1 MFYITL
7 SLKMV
12 FCSNSPNPWS
22 EVYIEISLLL
32 VLFECFLELQ
42 RIACMNLLIT
52 ICSLA
57 VGFTQSF
64 N

>member
-1 MFYITL
+1 MF
-7 SLKMV
+7 

-42 RIACMNLLIT
+42 RIACMNLRIT